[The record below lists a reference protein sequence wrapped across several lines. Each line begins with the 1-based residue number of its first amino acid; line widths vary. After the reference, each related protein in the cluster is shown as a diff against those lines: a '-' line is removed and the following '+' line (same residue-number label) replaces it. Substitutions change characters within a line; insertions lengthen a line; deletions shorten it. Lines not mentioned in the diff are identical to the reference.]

1 MSTAKRIVI
10 GVGTLLCIALTLYYI
25 LVIKTGIP
33 CLFHEL
39 TGWYCPGCGTC
50 RAVRAFVHGEFRE
63 MFSYNILTIVLGIP
77 CVFIFIH
84 EYLRLVFPSLS
95 LRPVYIPQ
103 WLAALVTAAVVL
115 FRTLRNIPAFSFLAP
130 G

>member
-63 MFSYNILTIVLGIP
+63 MFSDVLRALRGISDEWQLIVDQYMMPKCELLGYCP
-77 CVFIFIH
+77 EKRGCGRKPKK
-84 EYLRLVFPSLS
+84 ES
-95 LRPVYIPQ
+95 
-103 WLAALVTAAVVL
+103 
-115 FRTLRNIPAFSFLAP
+115 N
-130 G
+130 